1 MAKIIVIGSCS
12 VDFTTYAPRLPSP
25 GETLIGTKFT
35 TSFGGKGANQCV
47 AAAKLGGNT
56 SMICRVGNDQWGK
69 SYLDHLKQAGVDT
82 TFVKLMPEVT
92 TGIAQICVAESG
104 ENQIVIVPGANAY
117 LKKEDVEHSSQ
128 LLTTAD
134 VLIGQLETPFETT
147 LEAFKL
153 NKGIKILNAAPA
165 KRGIEEILPYCT
177 ILCVNESEASL
188 LTDCDVTIKNAVTTL
203 KKLLDFGCET
213 VIITLGSEGAVYLS
227 KNSQQPVHV
236 LCEQV
241 VPVDT
246 TGAGDAFVGALA
258 TFLVLHKE
266 QPIHQIVGA
275 ACRVATLSVTKE
287 GTQTS
292 YPNKFNAF
300 EKEYKYINL

>member
-1 MAKIIVIGSCS
+1 M
-12 VDFTTYAPRLPSP
+12 
-25 GETLIGTKFT
+25 
-35 TSFGGKGANQCV
+35 
-47 AAAKLGGNT
+47 
-56 SMICRVGNDQWGK
+56 
-69 SYLDHLKQAGVDT
+69 
-82 TFVKLMPEVT
+82 
-92 TGIAQICVAESG
+92 
-104 ENQIVIVPGANAY
+104 
-117 LKKEDVEHSSQ
+117 
-128 LLTTAD
+128 
-134 VLIGQLETPFETT
+134 
-147 LEAFKL
+147 
-153 NKGIKILNAAPA
+153 
-165 KRGIEEILPYCT
+165 
-177 ILCVNESEASL
+177 
-188 LTDCDVTIKNAVTTL
+188 

-246 TGAGDAFVGALA
+246 TVIFFSSVNNYFISFKLNFMLIHVLQGAGDAFVGALA
-258 TFLVLHKE
+258 TYLVLHKE